1 MTAVATSTS
10 YAWLAHR
17 NAYAGFPRAQVGV
30 RTVPTTDDPVMN
42 RLTFVQPNG
51 TEW

>member
-10 YAWLAHR
+10 YAWLAHG
-17 NAYAGFPRAQVGV
+17 NAYASFPGAQVSV

-42 RLTFVQPNG
+42 RLTLLQPNG